1 MNKDFEEFRTELMSA
16 QEDLEE
22 CLTRWTEFEDGY
34 LHFNNW
40 LKETE
45 TYLRSELDYKTTLDE
60 KKSHWEQYQV
70 CSLPTNMYN
79 EKDSYED
86 TNICLVYKKAV
97 THIGK
102 ICVYMIKMA
111 SET

>member
-86 TNICLVYKKAV
+86 QLVPEQTYALYTKKLSH
-97 THIGK
+97 TLEK
-102 ICVYMIKMA
+102 YVYL
-111 SET
+111 